1 MNIRKINLTQAAAYL
16 VVVFILLPVAIKAQY
31 KDIENRIDSVLALM
45 TLWEK
50 AGQLSLFTNDWDETG
65 TFINKEYATYI
76 NQGLVGGIL
85 NAYGAGYTRRLQE
98 MAVKNTRLGI
108 PLIFGYDV
116 IHGQQTIF
124 PVPLAEAASWDLAAI
139 ERSARVAAIE
149 ASASGL
155 HWTFAPMCDISR
167 DPRWGRVMEG
177 AGEDHFLGASIA
189 AARVKGFQ
197 GQGFGKADA
206 IAACVK
212 HFAAYGAAQAGREYH
227 TVDMS
232 ERTLRE
238 VYLPPYKAA
247 IKAGALTVMTSFN
260 DLNGIPATANQFLL
274 TDVLRKEWG
283 FNGFV
288 VTDYT
293 SIMELMNHGVAGDTA
308 GAAEMSINAG
318 VDMDMQSDFFR
329 VAIPGLVRSGK
340 VEQRAL
346 DEAVRHVLRVKFQL
360 GLFDDPY
367 RFCSVDR
374 EKNEIMK
381 PEFLAAAKEM
391 ACKSM
396 VLLKN
401 KNQLLPLDKQLKH
414 IAVIGPLA
422 DSKRDMIGGW
432 SAAGDALKAETILEG
447 IRAKVPKSRVTYA
460 RGCEVTGD
468 QKDGFDEAVSLAS
481 QADMVILAI
490 GEPAWMTGEATS
502 RTDISLPGVQQQLCE
517 AIAKTGKP
525 VVVVL
530 MNGRPLTINWID
542 EHIPAILE
550 AWFPG
555 TKAGSAIADVLF
567 GDYNPSGKLPMTFPR
582 SVGQIPIYY
591 NMKNTGRPFDP
602 NVNTSSKYLDS
613 PNEPLY
619 VFGYGL
625 SFTEFEYGELSLD
638 KKEFSDN
645 EFVTVVATV
654 KNTGKMAGEE
664 VVQLYIHDEISTVT
678 RPVKELKGFRKVFLQ
693 PGETATINFKIF
705 AEDLAFYKQD
715 MSYGWE
721 KGKFR
726 VFVGGNSRD
735 TKSAAFELK

>member
-45 TLWEK
+45 TLGEK

-65 TFINKEYATYI
+65 TFIKKEYATYI
-76 NQGLVGGIL
+76 NQGLAGGIL

-177 AGEDHFLGASIA
+177 AGEDHYLGAAIA

-197 GQGFGKADA
+197 GQGFEKANA

-227 TVDMS
+227 SVDMS

-247 IKAGALTVMTSFN
+247 VKAGALTVMTSFN
-260 DLNGIPATANQFLL
+260 DLNGIPATANHFLL

-329 VAIPGLVRSGK
+329 VALPGLVRSGK

-346 DEAVRHVLRVKFQL
+346 DEAVRRVLRVKFQL

-401 KNQLLPLDKQLKH
+401 KNQLLPLDKQIKH

-468 QKDGFDEAVSLAS
+468 RKDGFDEAISLAS

-619 VFGYGL
+619 IFGYGL
-625 SFTEFEYGELSLD
+625 SYTEFEYGDLSLD
-638 KKEFSDN
+638 KSEFADN
-645 EFVTVVATV
+645 EFVTVTVTV
-654 KNTGKMAGEE
+654 KNRGIMAGEE
-664 VVQLYIHDEISTVT
+664 VVQLYIHDEVASAT
-678 RPVKELKGFRKVFLQ
+678 RPVKELKGFRKVLLQ
-693 PGETATINFKIF
+693 PGETATVNFRIF
-705 AEDLAFYKQD
+705 PEDLAFYKQD

-726 VFVGGNSRD
+726 IFAGGNSRD
-735 TKSAAFELK
+735 TKSAAIELK

>member
-1 MNIRKINLTQAAAYL
+1 
-16 VVVFILLPVAIKAQY
+16 
-31 KDIENRIDSVLALM
+31 
-45 TLWEK
+45 
-50 AGQLSLFTNDWDETG
+50 
-65 TFINKEYATYI
+65 
-76 NQGLVGGIL
+76 
-85 NAYGAGYTRRLQE
+85 
-98 MAVKNTRLGI
+98 
-108 PLIFGYDV
+108 
-116 IHGQQTIF
+116 
-124 PVPLAEAASWDLAAI
+124 
-139 ERSARVAAIE
+139 VAATE

-177 AGEDHFLGASIA
+177 AGEDHFLGAAIA

-206 IAACVK
+206 VAACVK

-247 IKAGALTVMTSFN
+247 INAGALTVMTSFN
-260 DLNGIPATANQFLL
+260 DLNGIPATANHFLL

-293 SIMELMNHGVAGDTA
+293 SIMELMNHGVAEDTA
-308 GAAEMSINAG
+308 VAAEISINAG

-329 VAIPGLVRSGK
+329 VAIPGLVRSGR
-340 VEQRAL
+340 VEQEKL
-346 DEAVRHVLRVKFQL
+346 DEAVRRVLRVKYQL

-367 RFCSVDR
+367 RYCSVDR
-374 EKNEIMK
+374 EQHEIMK
-381 PEFLAAAKEM
+381 PEFLAASKDM

-401 KNQLLPLDKQLKH
+401 ENHLLPLDKELKT

-432 SAAGDALKAETILEG
+432 SAAGDASKAESLLEG
-447 IRAKVPKSRVTYA
+447 IRAKVPEARVTYA
-460 RGCEVTGD
+460 QGCEVTGNR
-468 QKDGFDEAVSLAS
+468 KDGFDEAISLAS
-481 QADMVILAI
+481 QADMVILAV

-502 RTDISLPGVQQQLCE
+502 RTDISLPGAQQQLCE
-517 AIAKTGKP
+517 AVSKTGKP

-555 TKAGSAIADVLF
+555 TKGGSAIADVLF
-567 GDYNPSGKLPMTFPR
+567 GDYNPSGKLPITFPR

-625 SFTEFEYGELSLD
+625 SYTAFEYGSPSLD
-638 KKEFSDN
+638 QKGFSDN
-645 EFVTVVATV
+645 EFVTITVAV
-654 KNTGKMAGEE
+654 KNTGKVAGEE
-664 VVQLYIHDEISTVT
+664 VVQLYIHDQVASVT
-678 RPVKELKGFRKVFLQ
+678 RPVKELKGFRKIMLQ
-693 PGETATINFKIF
+693 PGETKEVSFMLSPP
-705 AEDLAFYKQD
+705 DLAFYKHD
-715 MSYGWE
+715 MSFGWE
-721 KGKFR
+721 KGKFT
-726 VFVGGNSRD
+726 FFFGGNSGD
-735 TKSAAFELK
+735 VKSVEFELK